1 MQEETRFKNKI
12 LPILKRMPN
21 SWVLKTQEVARSG
34 VPDILMCL
42 SGIFISIELKTEGGT
57 VSKLQDYNLKKIVKA
72 GGIGLVIQPSN
83 LDASIQFLENLAK
96 EGIKNEQCS
105 STKKGSKRDKN

>member
-1 MQEETRFKNKI
+1 VGI
-12 LPILKRMPN
+12 
-21 SWVLKTQEVARSG
+21 SG
-34 VPDILMCL
+34 TPDILGCVC
-42 SGIFISIELKTEGGT
+42 GIFVGIEIKTETG
-57 VSKLQDYNLKKIVKA
+57 VSSALQTYKLNQIVKA